1 MASIAQLYS
10 NKSQR
15 QSCYSCS
22 RGKGVIEQRGKE
34 MRIECR
40 HFTKK
45 GNMLETQI
53 TARQSDLF
61 EKELIHIV
69 DIGVDTAEFESDK
82 EMRFKTQSRGGGGLS
97 KYECGNDYQ
106 IPEIVRHKKYGYTE
120 MLYVH
125 YKDCPRQYIGTE
137 LQDMIFEDDM
147 FDESYNTDNMFV
159 DMVQL
164 GARQTISNSLQY
176 VDIIGIYGSA
186 NEDANMYDGILAQ
199 AYWAY
204 TRNAYFNSV
213 QYEVDETELTTGK
226 YIHAKYAGLQL
237 TVLFDSSQAS
247 DASINRFATYA
258 EVYQRIVDW
267 LNFEV
272 KTEGGRKFVDATY
285 TSNRIIVTS
294 KWTEATVNL
303 QLNVSSS
310 ATVNWLECETYNGVI
325 ATTLQGTMPI
335 DERPH
340 LVKWQRYTLDNIL
353 KELPNDIYLATRDM
367 DSQLL
372 NNGQRWVLYIDEY
385 VWKMYRQARSSRTNQ
400 ETQQNLED
408 DFTVYTLNG
417 LSQNGGTGIWFVT
430 ASSQREVRRNV
441 AHLIDTRRAGMAPI
455 DISISDDCR
464 ELKVLYEVLHGVL
477 VKDFRKFASNLLCSP
492 FASLLQEPYEKTIKV
507 LPCYNKRVREE
518 FDRFSSGADCNL
530 EASFRKVAEYR
541 NAALYAVPNAVGG
554 FDIRVLEAGG
564 TLPTGALAVYEIKFE
579 DTSTGI
585 PADKLAS
592 TTYEYEVT
600 TSDGMSYTLTDKN
613 PIVQYIGSAAGIAF
627 NITQTVAYDNCE
639 SNYDASLD
647 YGQDYPFVM
656 SGGCNALDLNI
667 NGRFDRTSVYFVD
680 SGAGYDVDIR
690 VETPSGVELIDL
702 SGNGAADA
710 EGAAVIVNQWLS
722 DNGYAG
728 NAQGVGTLLT
738 VYSPDVIF
746 ETLDPVGVKVDFTEE
761 ISFSVFDQTIYDEF
775 DGLDSV
781 ELKIWCQPNAEATAT
796 IYDELVV
803 NEIAPVCG
811 TGGWNV
817 KATVTTKLGCTFVVT
832 AAVDNFATQSV
843 NFELA

>member
-1 MASIAQLYS
+1 MASIAQLYGS
-10 NKSQR
+10 QKQR
-15 QSCYSCS
+15 QSCYSCT
-22 RGKGVIEQRGKE
+22 RGKGFIPQRGKE
-34 MRIECR
+34 LRIECR

-45 GNMLETQI
+45 GNALETDI

-61 EKELIHIV
+61 EKELIHII

-106 IPEIVRHKKYGYTE
+106 IPEIIRTKKHGFTE

-137 LQDMIFEDDM
+137 LQDMIFEDDD
-147 FDESYNTDNMFV
+147 FQESFNLDNMFV
-159 DMVQL
+159 DMVQM
-164 GARQTISNSLQY
+164 GARMTVSNDIQY

-186 NEDANMYDGILAQ
+186 NKSANMYDGILAQ

-213 QYEVDETELTTGK
+213 QYEVDETELTTGR

-237 TVLFDSSQAS
+237 SVLFDSTQPS
-247 DASINRFATYA
+247 DASVNRYATYA
-258 EVYQRIVDW
+258 EVYQAIVDW
-267 LNFEV
+267 LNFDV
-272 KTEGGRKFVDATY
+272 KTEGGRKYVDATY

-294 KWTEATVNL
+294 KWTEDAIDL
-303 QLNVSSS
+303 QLHVSAT
-310 ATVNWLECETYNGVI
+310 ATVNWLECETYNGVV

-340 LVKWQRYTLDNIL
+340 LVKWQSYTLGNIL
-353 KELPNDIYLATRDM
+353 EQLPHDIYLATRDM
-367 DSQLL
+367 DNKLL
-372 NNGQRWVLYIDEY
+372 LPGQRWVLYIDEY
-385 VWKMYRQARSSRTNQ
+385 VWKMYKQARSSRTGD
-400 ETQQNLED
+400 ETNQNLEE

-430 ASSQREVRRNV
+430 ASSSREVRRNI
-441 AHLIDTRRAGMAPI
+441 AHLVDTVRQGTPPI
-455 DISISDDCR
+455 HISISDNCR
-464 ELKVLYEVLHGVL
+464 ELEVHYELLHGVL

-492 FASLLQEPYEKTIKV
+492 FSNLLVEPHEKTQRV

-518 FDRFSSGADCNL
+518 FDRFSSGADCEL
-530 EASFRKVAEYR
+530 EASFRKVDEYR
-541 NAALYAVPNAVGG
+541 NAALYAVPNAAGS
-554 FDIRVLEAGG
+554 FDIRVLEVGE
-564 TLPTGALAVYEIKFE
+564 TLPNGALAVYEIKFE

-613 PIVQYIGSAAGIAF
+613 PIVQYIGNAAGVAF
-627 NITQTVAYDNCE
+627 NITQTVSYDNCE
-639 SNYDASLD
+639 SNFDASVA
-647 YGQDYPFVM
+647 YGQDYPFVTA
-656 SGGCNALDLNI
+656 GGCNSLDLNI
-667 NGRFDRTSVYFVD
+667 NGRFDRTSVFFVD
-680 SGAGYDVDIR
+680 SASGYDTDIR
-690 VETPSGVELIDL
+690 VNTTGGDVLISL
-702 SGNGAADA
+702 AGNGAADA
-710 EGAAVIVNQWLS
+710 EGAAVIVNQWLL

-728 NAQGVGTLLT
+728 NAEGVGTLLT
-738 VYSPDVIF
+738 VYSPDVTF
-746 ETLDPVGVKVDFTEE
+746 DVLGTAGVKADFTEE
-761 ISFSVFDQTIYDEF
+761 ISISVFDQTIYDEY
-775 DGLDSV
+775 DGIGSV
-781 ELKIWCQPNAEATAT
+781 EVKVWCQSAAEGTAEVF
-796 IYDELVV
+796 DELPV
-803 NEIAPVCG
+803 NVFAPVCG
-811 TGGWNV
+811 VDGWNV
-817 KATVTTKLGCTFVVT
+817 KATVVTKLGCTFVVT